1 MNVFGEGP
9 LGELPFKLNKLH
21 AFGLLLL
28 LLFIIIY
35 FYFFLGGGGGH
46 CSLTETAFKNE
57 SVHNFVPD
65 LGQKMSTRN
74 AVWIRCIGLSVWIS
88 TSRQP
93 CMVSSVRTTHS
104 QWFHTRW
111 KGRTVHKNESGNS
124 PLTKLEQIFRAGK
137 FHDKSRKHKYLWL
150 DHGPT

>member
-28 LLFIIIY
+28 LFIFIY

-88 TSRQP
+88 TSRQ
-93 CMVSSVRTTHS
+93 
-104 QWFHTRW
+104 
-111 KGRTVHKNESGNS
+111 TVHGQLSTNHTFTAISYQVKRQNCPQER
-124 PLTKLEQIFRAGK
+124 I
-137 FHDKSRKHKYLWL
+137 W
-150 DHGPT
+150 